1 MNYTK
6 VHDQIT
12 DASQSALQ
20 RYQHVVV
27 GSTSLLFL
35 AQYEIIL
42 GLFGNTPGALG
53 LWLRQ
58 RLYKSLVKG
67 IGRGVIFGVR
77 LTIRHPRK
85 IMIDNRTV
93 ISDGCVLD
101 ARGNSNAGIT
111 IGRNVIIG
119 QNAMLVCKDGDIR
132 VGDNVGIG
140 ANTAIYAVAGNSID
154 ISDDVL
160 IAPYTYVG
168 GVSYQ
173 FDRTDIPIAAQ
184 DLNLQ
189 GGISVGKNT
198 WLGARATLLDGVS
211 VGCNAIISAGAVVT
225 RDVPPYAIVAGV
237 PARVIRYRAQ
247 TVTTE
252 AE

>member
-27 GSTSLLFL
+27 GSKSLVFL
-35 AQYEIIL
+35 VKYEIVL
-42 GLFGNTPGALG
+42 GLFGNIPGALG
-53 LWLRQ
+53 LLLRQ
-58 RLYKSLVKG
+58 RLYKPIIKR
-67 IGRGVIFGVR
+67 IGRGGVFGVR
-77 LTIRHPRK
+77 LTIRHPGK
-85 IMIDNRTV
+85 ITLGNRTV
-93 ISDGCVLD
+93 VSDGCVLD
-101 ARGNSNAGIT
+101 ARGDANAGIT
-111 IGRNVIIG
+111 IGSNVIIG
-119 QNAMLVCKDGDIR
+119 QNTMLVCKDGDIR

-154 ISDDVL
+154 ISDNVL
-160 IAPYTYVG
+160 IAPYTYIG

-184 DLNLQ
+184 GLNLH
-189 GGISVGKNT
+189 GGISVGKNA
-198 WLGARATLLDGVS
+198 WVGVRATLLDGVS
-211 VGCNAIISAGAVVT
+211 VGCDAIISAGAVVT

-237 PARVIRYRAQ
+237 PARIIRSRAHAAMPE
-247 TVTTE
+247 TE
-252 AE
+252 